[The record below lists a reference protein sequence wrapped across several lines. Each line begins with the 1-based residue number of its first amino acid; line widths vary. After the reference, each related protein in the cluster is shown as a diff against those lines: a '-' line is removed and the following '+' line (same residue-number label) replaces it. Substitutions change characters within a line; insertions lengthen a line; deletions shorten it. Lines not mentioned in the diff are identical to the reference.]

1 MNREAALFLLVGL
14 AAFGWDAFADKPQAA
29 YILQAALCMG
39 ALLFLS
45 STRGRVMSLICTAG
59 AGLQL
64 AAIGCAIWYADLSS
78 KEIGV
83 CDEGTGRPIRA
94 ALGIAVLFVAAQLLR
109 EKKP

>member
-1 MNREAALFLLVGL
+1 VNREAALFLLVGL

-29 YILQAALCMG
+29 YILQALLCMA

-64 AAIGCAIWYADLSS
+64 AAIGCAIWYAKLSS
-78 KEIGV
+78 QEVGV

-109 EKKP
+109 EKK